1 MPQLKKWQV
10 NTIVDAIC
18 ADITNG
24 AEDTKAILYETIEY
38 KRIDSDVQRAI
49 NLKDKVD
56 EAQYL
61 LDDLTKEITHSI
73 DSFNREICSKAF
85 QLEQYTSYSYRNSR
99 TTMPSININ
108 LKGYHSVFGDIF
120 SKVAFALLPKD
131 ATENIEQIKTDIASE
146 YLDKGTELYS

>member
-38 KRIDSDVQRAI
+38 KSIDSDVQRAI
-49 NLKDKVD
+49 IMKDKID
-56 EAQYL
+56 EAQNL
-61 LDDLTKEITHSI
+61 LDDLTKEISHSI

-85 QLEQYTSYSYRNSR
+85 QLEQFNSYSYRNSR
-99 TTMPSININ
+99 TTMPTIN
-108 LKGYHSVFGDIF
+108 LNLEGYHSVYEDVF
-120 SKVAFALLPKD
+120 SKVGFALLPKD
-131 ATENIEQIKTDIASE
+131 ATENLEQIKTDIASE
-146 YLDKGTELYS
+146 YLENS